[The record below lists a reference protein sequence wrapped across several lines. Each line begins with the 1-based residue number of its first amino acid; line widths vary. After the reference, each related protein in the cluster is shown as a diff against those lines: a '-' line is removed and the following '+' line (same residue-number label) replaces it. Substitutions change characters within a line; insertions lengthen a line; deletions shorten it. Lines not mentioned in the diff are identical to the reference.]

1 MVGKKEKTMENI
13 IKNQIVKTSISLE
26 EYIPLKVLID
36 RKDEPI
42 KNLSYSKDKTSL
54 LEIAVGIT
62 SGFIK
67 RITLLL
73 SKEYDINDSKLDI
86 DVYETGD
93 LKVNDE
99 LKNSCSYFKT
109 HLHEDGIRI
118 VISEEKVF
126 KYVKMDRL
134 YVGLSNLGSIIE
146 ICLCQLTP
154 NEVNHIKNELDY
166 Q

>member
-1 MVGKKEKTMENI
+1 MQNI
-13 IKNQIVKTSISLE
+13 IKHQIVKTSISLE

-36 RKDEPI
+36 RKDEAI
-42 KNLSYSKDKTSL
+42 KNLSYSKNKTSL
-54 LEIAVGIT
+54 LEITVGIT
-62 SGFIK
+62 SRLIK

-73 SKEYDINDSKLDI
+73 SKEYDVNDSKLNI

-93 LKVNDE
+93 LKVNDD

-134 YVGLSNLGSIIE
+134 YVGLSNLGSIVE

-154 NEVNHIKNELDY
+154 NEVKHIKNELVY

>member
-1 MVGKKEKTMENI
+1 MVGKKEKTVENI

-73 SKEYDINDSKLDI
+73 SKEYDINDSKLNI

-134 YVGLSNLGSIIE
+134 YVGLSNLGSIVE